1 MRTSSR
7 SSTPCPWAASWTSTD
22 AGVPAPALR
31 RVPAAVL
38 TRLASALVVVLGV
51 CTLVF
56 ALIHLV
62 PGDPVEAMLGER
74 AQAADRAALRA
85 ALGLDRPLWEQYR
98 SYLGDLLRL
107 DLGASF
113 LDQRPVTA
121 ILAERLPA
129 TLRLAAA
136 ALGIA
141 LVVAL
146 PLGVLAARYR
156 GSAVDSA
163 AMTLSLLGIS
173 IPNFWL
179 GPLLILVFSLWL
191 GWTPVS
197 GDQAPLGIVLPALT
211 LGTAL
216 AAILARMVRASM
228 LEVLGEDYVRTAR
241 AKGLGEVAVLWR
253 HALRNAWLPVLT
265 VIGLQLGGLLAGAV
279 ITETVFAWPGIG
291 SLLVESIKARDFPVV
306 QGCVLLIS
314 LSYVAVNTLTDLA
327 YAWIDP
333 RISAD

>member
-1 MRTSSR
+1 VS
-7 SSTPCPWAASWTSTD
+7 ANI
-22 AGVPAPALR
+22 
-31 RVPAAVL
+31 L
-38 TRLASALVVVLGV
+38 TRLGSALVVVLGV

-56 ALIHLV
+56 LLIHLV

-74 AQAADRAALRA
+74 AQAADRAALQA
-85 ALGLDRPLWEQYR
+85 ALGLDLPLWEQYR
-98 SYLGDLLRL
+98 RYLLGLLRL
-107 DLGASF
+107 DLGQSF
-113 LDQRPVTA
+113 LDQRPVAA
-121 ILAERLPA
+121 ILGERLPA

-141 LVVAL
+141 LGLAL
-146 PLGVLAARYR
+146 PLGVLAARLR
-156 GSAVDSA
+156 GTALDSA
-163 AMTLSLLGIS
+163 AMTLSLLGVS

-197 GDQAPLGIVLPALT
+197 GDETALSIVLPAIT

-216 AAILARMVRASM
+216 AAVLARMVRASL
-228 LEVLGEDYVRTAR
+228 LEVLYEDYVRTAR
-241 AKGLGEVAVLWR
+241 AKGLGETAVLWR

-314 LSYVAVNTLTDLA
+314 LSYVLVNALTDLA

-333 RISAD
+333 RIGNR